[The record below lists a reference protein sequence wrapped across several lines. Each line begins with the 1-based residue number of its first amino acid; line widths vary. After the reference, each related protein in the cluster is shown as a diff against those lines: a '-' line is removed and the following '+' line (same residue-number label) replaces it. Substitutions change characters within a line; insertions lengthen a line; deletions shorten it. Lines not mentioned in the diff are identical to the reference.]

1 MKTFENSK
9 SLFRSTLITAALA
22 AGLGANGM
30 VMADTGDT
38 AAAPQ
43 PHSDG
48 MVATITDT
56 AITAKVKA
64 RYLGDD
70 RLKNSDIKVT
80 TTNGVVTLS
89 GTATN
94 SDAKSAAVELAT
106 GVEGVKSV
114 DAMDLGSPTAST
126 GTEPK
131 AQQVAMHAER
141 AVSDSWITTKVKS
154 ELLADSVSKG
164 FDVNVTTKHGVVML
178 SGSLANND
186 AIDHVKDIASKVDG
200 VKSVDT
206 SGLTTKST

>member
-1 MKTFENSK
+1 MKAFENSK

-22 AGLGANGM
+22 AGLGVTGT

-48 MVATITDT
+48 VVATITDT

-70 RLKNSDIKVT
+70 RLKNSDIKVN
-80 TTNGVVTLS
+80 TTNGVVSLS
-89 GTATN
+89 GSVAN
-94 SDAKSAAVELAT
+94 SDSKSAAVELAK
-106 GVEGVKSV
+106 GVDGVKSV
-114 DAMDLGSPTAST
+114 DAMELGSQTAST
-126 GTEPK
+126 GMEPK
-131 AQQVAMHAER
+131 AEKVAMHTKR

-178 SGSLANND
+178 SGNLATSD

-206 SGLTTKST
+206 SGLTAKST